1 MGLRAFS
8 NILIRKSFENQILAD
23 HKAIICTSN
32 ENYNNKS
39 YQSCLSRW
47 ADRLLPFDFKVIHV
61 PGVLLGIVDYL
72 SCYSTFPAPQP
83 SQYDELFV
91 VKSIEAFN
99 KAVNFINSAGLSERR
114 VRSRPQEGVASV
126 MRDCYIPP
134 VYRHF
139 PVGGVDKITQRL
151 NQSNRLM
158 QICQSNSSSIEGD
171 ELCSVRADHSN
182 TSMLIKT
189 RNHETLAQ
197 EHCLRPETSQNSSQF
212 MLSLQI
218 SKNLSHIFL

>member
-47 ADRLLPFDFKVIHV
+47 ADRLLPFDFEVIHV
-61 PGVLLGIVDYL
+61 PGVLLGIVDYM

-91 VKSIEAFN
+91 VKSIN
-99 KAVNFINSAGLSERR
+99 KAVN
-114 VRSRPQEGVASV
+114 QEGVASV

-139 PVGGVDKITQRL
+139 PVVGVDKSTQRR

-171 ELCSVRADHSN
+171 ELCSVRADQSN

-218 SKNLSHIFL
+218 SKNFKSYLFMMN